1 MLLLSVTKDTLY
13 GAPMPFTHAACVSI
27 GKLINLS
34 HMALNNGAK

>member
-13 GAPMPFTHAACVSI
+13 GAPMPFINAECVSM
-27 GKLINLS
+27 GKLIKLS